1 MEIAMYV
8 VATTDTLVRW
18 YAIAVNQKSFELLD
32 QLDLG
37 RVIAYPDKTAARL
50 AAQAIGLKTWR
61 YVKIG

>member
-1 MEIAMYV
+1 M
-8 VATTDTLVRW
+8 VRW